1 MDCPSILF
9 VVFLATLLIHIAK
22 GYSCEVNVEKV
33 GCFNDQSR
41 PLDKLL
47 VWRRTTYNHEGQK
60 TTLPRLL
67 CDCAVKAQLKG
78 YSYIGLQYYAEC
90 WTSSESQPKYGR
102 DGPAGKGKCVN
113 AEFRPCFHNDTVCV
127 GGSRA
132 NFIYKI
138 VDADK
143 TSSEVKGTPASTT
156 SAAQPGTTQSTTRM
170 QLFQNNVA
178 MHTSAATFQVTEP
191 SESSKSPSEDKL
203 STMVPVTESNPPCVD
218 KQSRC
223 ADFISYCS
231 DAYPFMLKQ
240 CPKTCQ
246 LCT

>member
-1 MDCPSILF
+1 MDCQSLLF
-9 VVFLATLLIHIAK
+9 VVLFTTQLIHIAK
-22 GYSCEVNVEKV
+22 GYSCEVNFEKV

-47 VWRRTTYNHEGQK
+47 VWRRTTYNHEAQK
-60 TTLPRLL
+60 ITLPRLL

-90 WTSSESQPKYGR
+90 WTSTEPQPQYGR
-102 DGPAGKGKCVN
+102 DGPAGEGKCVN
-113 AEFRPCFHNDTVCV
+113 AKFQPCFHNDTVCV
-127 GGSRA
+127 GGARA

-138 VDADK
+138 VDAEE
-143 TSSEVKGTPASTT
+143 TSSEMTGTPAST
-156 SAAQPGTTQSTTRM
+156 SAAQHGTTQSTTV

-178 MHTSAATFQVTEP
+178 MHTSSATFQVTEP
-191 SESSKSPSEDKL
+191 SKSSPSEEI
-203 STMVPVTESNPPCVD
+203 SSAMVTVTDSNPPCVD
-218 KQSRC
+218 KQTRC
-223 ADFISYCS
+223 AGLISYCS
-231 DAYPFMLKQ
+231 GAYPFMLKQ